1 MKESSKIRIEEVLI
15 RRLNSRYKRR
25 QQKAYEQQSV
35 EGNRD
40 KKPIMYKIDRMLDYS
55 GINRKGRVIS
65 AEVFIAFMVLCT
77 VIINAVSLILTHKL
91 VIGMMISIILT
102 VIAFIVLYMMTGVYF
117 NKLESNIMT
126 LLNLVENFNKSD
138 DDIVQIFRKSIAYVE
153 EPLSDLLTLF
163 CSEAETMGDVKK
175 AFDNLQARI
184 EHKRFRQLLRNL
196 QVCFRYETD
205 FDQVIKDCRKSMIDY
220 LAVKSERKAI
230 ILNGRMEVIIL
241 LACSVLI
248 VFLFASMTTG
258 MQDLLFS
265 TFIGRIILTYCFIV
279 LMICIVM
286 MFMFDKNGD

>member
-1 MKESSKIRIEEVLI
+1 
-15 RRLNSRYKRR
+15 
-25 QQKAYEQQSV
+25 
-35 EGNRD
+35 
-40 KKPIMYKIDRMLDYS
+40 MYKIDRMLDYS

-91 VIGMMISIILT
+91 VIGMMISIVLT

-163 CSEAETMGDVKK
+163 CSEAETMGDVNK